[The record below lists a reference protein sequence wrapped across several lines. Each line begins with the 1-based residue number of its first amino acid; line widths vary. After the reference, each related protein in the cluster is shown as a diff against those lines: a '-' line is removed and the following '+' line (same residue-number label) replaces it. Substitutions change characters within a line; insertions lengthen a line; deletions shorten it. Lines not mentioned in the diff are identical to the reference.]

1 MVVNFRVI
9 VDRDDHNTPIVI
21 TVRRERVP
29 RVGSGT
35 PTIVARDT
43 HHPVV
48 KTYFHEVTGE
58 DLVDMG
64 LLGFAVLCH

>member
-29 RVGSGT
+29 QVGSGT

-43 HHPVV
+43 HHPMV

-58 DLVDMG
+58 DLVDVG
-64 LLGFAVLCH
+64 LLALVVLCH